1 MITIDGRHLALADIV
16 AVADGASVGLAAEAI
31 ARMSASQESA
41 VATASRRPVYGRSTG
56 VGANKTVTLADVEGA
71 DTHGLKLLRSHAV
84 DAGRTLD
91 RRTVRA
97 MMAVRLS
104 QLAAGG
110 SGISPVIAEAL
121 AGMINADVVPE
132 IREFG
137 GIGTADLPAL
147 AGTALT
153 MLGERQPLGAGAAP
167 SLLEAWPTADALPFI
182 SSSALTI
189 AQAVLAHHALGRLL
203 ENAMTVAGL
212 SFIAMDG
219 NPEALSP
226 AVAAAADSAAVTT
239 AADTLR
245 TLVEG
250 IGTPARIQDPYC
262 LRTLPQIFGSQLEEH
277 DALGRLLERLVVAG
291 NENPL
296 VVGVP
301 ADGTNDVA
309 HHGLFQ
315 MTNLAR
321 RMDVLNLA
329 VGAACATHLRRIDLL
344 CDPAYTGLHP
354 FLAEDGSGQSGVM
367 MLEYV
372 AAAAVGRIRANAQP
386 ASLQTVVLSLG
397 AEEDA
402 SFASLAAAQL
412 LSTARALETVT
423 AVELVCAVR
432 ALRLQGREPKELRS
446 ARLKNL
452 LDAGFSLPAGME
464 DRDLRGDVEEA
475 VLLVRASYQAGPA
488 GNFDR
493 LR

>member
-1 MITIDGRHLALADIV
+1 MIDIDGRNLALADIV
-16 AVADGASVGLAAEAI
+16 AVADGASVNLASEAVS
-31 ARMSASQESA
+31 RMEASQESA

-56 VGANKTVTLADVEGA
+56 VGANRTVSLAEPDGG

-84 DAGRTLD
+84 DAGRPLD

-97 MMAVRLS
+97 TMAVRLS

-132 IREFG
+132 VREFG

-147 AGTALT
+147 AGIALT
-153 MLGERQPLGAGAAP
+153 MLGERSPLGGGSVP
-167 SLLEAWPTADALPFI
+167 FVLEGWPTADALPFI

-189 AQAVLAHHALGRLL
+189 AQAVLAHHDLAHLL
-203 ENAMTVAGL
+203 ENAASVAAL
-212 SFIAMDG
+212 SFVAMSG
-219 NPEALSP
+219 NPEAFSQ
-226 AVAAAADSAAVTT
+226 AVAAAADSPAITT
-239 AADTLR
+239 AASNFR
-245 TLVEG
+245 ALVEG
-250 IGTPARIQDPYC
+250 SGTPARIQDPYC
-262 LRTLPQIFGSQLEEH
+262 LRTLPQIFGSQIEERE
-277 DALGRLLERLVVAG
+277 ALGALLGRLVVAG

-296 VVGVP
+296 VHGSP
-301 ADGTNDVA
+301 ADGSNDVA

-315 MTNLAR
+315 MTSLAR
-321 RMDVLNLA
+321 RLDTLNIA
-329 VGAACATHLRRIDLL
+329 IGAACATHLRRIDLL
-344 CDPAYTGLHP
+344 CDPAYTGLYP

-402 SFASLAAAQL
+402 SFASLASAQL
-412 LSTARALETVT
+412 QSTAAALATVT

-432 ALRLQGREPKELRS
+432 ALRLQGRQPEEFASQRLR
-446 ARLKNL
+446 NL
-452 LDAGFSLPAGME
+452 LSAGSVLPAHMR
-464 DRDLRGDVEEA
+464 DRDLRDDLEQA
-475 VLLVRASYQAGPA
+475 TRLVREPGVP
-488 GNFDR
+488 R
-493 LR
+493 

>member
-1 MITIDGRHLALADIV
+1 MIEIDGRNLALAEIV
-16 AVADGASVGLAAEAI
+16 SVADGAPVSLASEAL

-56 VGANKTVTLADVEGA
+56 VGANKTVTLAEADGA

-84 DAGRTLD
+84 DAGKPLD

-97 MMAVRLS
+97 MMVVRLS

-121 AGMINADVVPE
+121 AGMINADVIPE

-153 MLGERQPLGAGAAP
+153 MLGERQPLHGGAAP

-189 AQAVLAHHALGRLL
+189 AQGVLAHQRLARLL
-203 ENAMTVAGL
+203 ESAMTVAGL
-212 SFIAMDG
+212 SFIAMAG

-226 AVAAAADSAAVTT
+226 AVAAAADSPAVTT
-239 AADTLR
+239 AANTLR
-245 TLVEG
+245 SLVAG
-250 IGTPARIQDPYC
+250 SGTPARIQDPYC
-262 LRTLPQIFGSQLEEH
+262 LRTLPQIFGSQLEEL
-277 DALGRLLERLVVAG
+277 DALGGLLERLVVAG

-296 VVGVP
+296 VHGLP
-301 ADGTNDVA
+301 AEGTNDVA

-321 RMDVLNLA
+321 RLDTVNLA
-329 VGAACATHLRRIDLL
+329 IGAACATHLRRIDLL
-344 CDPAYTGLHP
+344 CDPDYTGQHP

-412 LSTARALETVT
+412 QSTAHALETVT

-432 ALRLQGREPKELRS
+432 ALRLQGRQAEEFGDAK
-446 ARLKNL
+446 ARNL
-452 LDAGFSLPAGME
+452 LAAAFALSPDMK
-464 DRDLRGDVEEA
+464 DRDLRSDVETATE
-475 VLLVRASYQAGPA
+475 LVQQNY
-488 GNFDR
+488 
-493 LR
+493 

>member
-1 MITIDGRHLALADIV
+1 MIEIDGRNLALADIV
-16 AVADGASVGLAAEAI
+16 AVADGSPVSLAPAAL
-31 ARMSASQESA
+31 ARMEASQESA

-56 VGANKTVTLADVEGA
+56 VGANRTVALTEAGGA

-84 DAGRTLD
+84 DAGESLD

-97 MMAVRLS
+97 MMVVRLS

-132 IREFG
+132 VREFG

-153 MLGERQPLGAGAAP
+153 MLGERLPLGGGNAP
-167 SLLEAWPTADALPFI
+167 FVLETWPTSDALPFI

-189 AQAVLAHHALGRLL
+189 AQAVLAHQRLAGL
-203 ENAMTVAGL
+203 LTNAMAVASL
-212 SFIAMDG
+212 SFIAMSG

-226 AVAAAADSAAVTT
+226 AVAAAADSPAITT
-239 AADTLR
+239 AANTLR
-245 TLVEG
+245 ALVEG
-250 IGTPARIQDPYC
+250 SGPSARIQDPYC
-262 LRTLPQIFGSQLEEH
+262 LRTLPQIFGSQAEEL
-277 DALGRLLERLVVAG
+277 DALGALLERLVVAA

-296 VVGVP
+296 VHGSP
-301 ADGTNDVA
+301 AEGSNDVA

-315 MTNLAR
+315 MTSLAKR
-321 RMDVLNLA
+321 IDTLNLA
-329 VGAACATHLRRIDLL
+329 IGAACATHLRRIDLL

-412 LSTARALETVT
+412 ESTADALATVT

-432 ALRLQGREPKELRS
+432 ALRLQGKVPEDFPSATLRNVLS
-446 ARLKNL
+446 
-452 LDAGFSLPAGME
+452 AGFDLPEDVG
-464 DRDLRGDVEEA
+464 DRDLRDDVEQA
-475 VLLVRASYQAGPA
+475 LRLVRE
-488 GNFDR
+488 R
-493 LR
+493 L